1 MYYIEFLIE
10 NRFDYDKCSIRYVA
24 TTASITN
31 PSPRASLTFT
41 TSIIEYKTLLRKC
54 MRIVSLAKAA
64 RKMYDSIESNPDI
77 SRAYDF
83 ADFAF
88 ELNALE
94 KQFCE
99 LNEFVDFLPFY
110 DNLQKRIE
118 SYSAANKGKISATD
132 QKVLALLYTT
142 ILSKTVSIRS
152 GQNFDLIIDIENFL
166 DLIIQNI
173 KEFDETTRIG
183 LVKAHRDKYISVLEE
198 RIDEANAFITQDIQP
213 KIGQVFSALDI
224 EMQNVIDETITLQK
238 ITKKEIETK
247 QKNAKIIRRI
257 AMFRRLTDILDVMVV
272 SVLGAYGKMA
282 GSAIS
287 AVSGITNGLS
297 EDTKIDSLEIPTE
310 VKIIQNA
317 LDDQLMVN
325 FRNKIDAFECEL
337 NKIAN
342 LTENVNAGEFDEKF
356 SVLTTSVEVAESYNS
371 YKKLLML

>member
-94 KQFCE
+94 KQFYE

-198 RIDEANAFITQDIQP
+198 RIDEAMLLSH
-213 KIGQVFSALDI
+213 KIFNLKSGKFSQRSILKCK
-224 EMQNVIDETITLQK
+224 TSL
-238 ITKKEIETK
+238 TK
-247 QKNAKIIRRI
+247 Q
-257 AMFRRLTDILDVMVV
+257 
-272 SVLGAYGKMA
+272 
-282 GSAIS
+282 
-287 AVSGITNGLS
+287 
-297 EDTKIDSLEIPTE
+297 
-310 VKIIQNA
+310 
-317 LDDQLMVN
+317 
-325 FRNKIDAFECEL
+325 
-337 NKIAN
+337 
-342 LTENVNAGEFDEKF
+342 
-356 SVLTTSVEVAESYNS
+356 
-371 YKKLLML
+371 

>member
-1 MYYIEFLIE
+1 
-10 NRFDYDKCSIRYVA
+10 
-24 TTASITN
+24 
-31 PSPRASLTFT
+31 
-41 TSIIEYKTLLRKC
+41 
-54 MRIVSLAKAA
+54 
-64 RKMYDSIESNPDI
+64 
-77 SRAYDF
+77 
-83 ADFAF
+83 
-88 ELNALE
+88 
-94 KQFCE
+94 
-99 LNEFVDFLPFY
+99 
-110 DNLQKRIE
+110 
-118 SYSAANKGKISATD
+118 
-132 QKVLALLYTT
+132 
-142 ILSKTVSIRS
+142 
-152 GQNFDLIIDIENFL
+152 
-166 DLIIQNI
+166 
-173 KEFDETTRIG
+173 
-183 LVKAHRDKYISVLEE
+183 
-198 RIDEANAFITQDIQP
+198 
-213 KIGQVFSALDI
+213 
-224 EMQNVIDETITLQK
+224 MQNVIDETITLQK